1 MKAVKPVIARGKIG
15 KDVLRNMCN
24 NNIKL
29 SESEE
34 HALGRS
40 KVGDII
46 NSGFYYD

>member
-15 KDVLRNMCN
+15 KDVLRNMYT
-24 NNIKL
+24 NIKL
-29 SESEE
+29 NESEE